1 MYKIRLYTEWL
12 PNSSNEGKTKFFVAE
27 VIKISDLA
35 FVVVEEVIEKCRNM
49 HKENVLRDARAY
61 IADDVER

>member
-35 FVVVEEVIEKCRNM
+35 FVVRKSL
-49 HKENVLRDARAY
+49 KNVG
-61 IADDVER
+61 IA